1 MSGPA
6 VDRALAKRVCEH
18 LAAHG
23 QDMTQTCPLPGGVI
37 AVTDA
42 TGVAV
47 VSTFG
52 MADIS
57 HGTRMRPDHLF
68 QIGSI
73 SKAFVGL
80 LINIQI
86 DEGRLTLETPFPA
99 ILPWVEVPGGHT
111 SQLTVGRLLTH
122 TSGLVIG
129 ADAITDDLD
138 QAWVLRNLA
147 IAAPGRF
154 HYSNAGFVL
163 LGLALEELTGQ
174 PMRDVVEEQL
184 CRPMGMSASTGAI
197 LDRDRA
203 RHATGHQPARHGWPW
218 MPGDPLEPAPWSE
231 MNTADGHMC
240 CTASDLSRLATLF
253 LTGGVVAG
261 RRVVSTA
268 AIERMVESP
277 APDGEPVLAVP
288 GVRAS
293 SSSRYGHGINVED
306 VDGHRVLSHG
316 GGMVGYSTFF
326 LTDVDAGVGIVV
338 LTNANGDRPEAERL
352 ARLGHAA
359 LTSTE
364 SPDFSWPPVEPR
376 VAATPDSAPTG
387 TFVAD
392 AHDAGDLVVRPDE
405 PSGLLRVEHEAES
418 GWLFRDNLGRYG
430 TDNPRLR
437 DFRLHPDPDGGW
449 QHGPRLFRPAGQPPA
464 AVAAQPPTPDHWT
477 AIAGRYRS
485 YSPWYPVLRIYARS
499 GRLFLAAPGGVEAP
513 ATEEELV
520 EVEPGTFRIGAEPW
534 LPERLTAGA
543 VVNGHCVYVER
554 DGCRYSR
561 MFLP

>member
-1 MSGPA
+1 MSGGI
-6 VDRALAKRVCEH
+6 DRALATRVCEQ

-23 QDMTQTCPLPGGVI
+23 QDMTQSCPLPGGVI

-42 TGVAV
+42 TGAAA

-52 MADIS
+52 VADIAL
-57 HGTRMRPDHLF
+57 GTRMRPDHLF

-80 LINIQI
+80 LTNIQI
-86 DEGRLTLETPFPA
+86 DAGRLTLDTPVPD
-99 ILPWVEVPGGHT
+99 ILPWVEVPGGH
-111 SQLTVGRLLTH
+111 SYQLTVGRLLNH
-122 TSGLVIG
+122 TSGLVTG

-147 IAAPGRF
+147 VAPAGRF

-174 PMRDVVEEQL
+174 PVRDLVEEQL

-203 RHATGHQPARHGWPW
+203 RHATGHQPARRGWPW

-240 CTASDLSRLATLF
+240 CTAADLSRLAVLF
-253 LTGGVVAG
+253 LTGGAVAG
-261 RRVVSTA
+261 GRVVSTA
-268 AIERMVESP
+268 AIERMVNSQ
-277 APDGEPVLAVP
+277 APDGEPVLTVP
-288 GVRAS
+288 GVPAS

-306 VDGHRVLSHG
+306 VGGQRVLSHG

-326 LTDVDAGVGIVV
+326 LTDLDAGVGIVV

-359 LTSTE
+359 LTRAE
-364 SPDFSWPPVEPR
+364 SPAFHWPSVEPR
-376 VAATPDSAPTG
+376 VTATANSAPTG

-392 AHDAGDLVVRPDE
+392 EPGVADLVVRPDE
-405 PSGLLRVEHEAES
+405 PSGLLQVEHAAES

-430 TDNPRLR
+430 TDHPELR
-437 DFRLHPDPDGGW
+437 DFRLQPEPDGGW
-449 QHGPRLFRPAGQPPA
+449 QHGPRLFRPAAQSPATPA
-464 AVAAQPPTPDHWT
+464 AEPSTPDHW
-477 AIAGRYRS
+477 AAVAGRYRS
-485 YSPWYPVLRIYARS
+485 YSPWYPVLRIYVRC

-513 ATEEELV
+513 PTEEELV
-520 EVEPGTFRIGAEPW
+520 EVGPGTFRIGAEPW

-543 VVNGHCVYVER
+543 VVNGRCVYVDR

-561 MFLP
+561 TFLP